1 MTPEQVFALSDNE
14 SIQKNGQ
21 KLARASQWKSLNAN
35 ERAVWGEIKGS
46 GKEPYEV
53 RLDLQDNTYKC
64 SCPSR
69 LQPCKHTLALMLL
82 YAEEPTAFGHAAPPA
97 WVTTWI
103 AAHNAKAEKKAAA
116 QITESAP
123 DTAAQSKRI
132 ADREAKV
139 SAGIDAL
146 DLWLRDLVRGGFDGL
161 PARGTAYWENPTARM
176 VDAQA
181 RGLANQLQVMA
192 SITASG
198 AGWASALLERAGMLY
213 LLLEGYR
220 HQDTLEAGLR
230 DDIRSLVGWN
240 QKQDDLLDQDAPV
253 VRDRW
258 YVLSSRSYEEERL
271 DIQRTWM
278 RGLTTGRDALH
289 LDFTFNSAPHELRL
303 PEGTCFEGDVVYYP
317 SSFPQRVLLKERRIK
332 PPPDSIAGQ
341 TISQAIAAYAD
352 ALSHQPWLT
361 LFPMLLANVTPIHN
375 EKGWSLRDAE
385 GYALPLGAYMESGW
399 KLLSIS
405 GGSPLTLFGVWD
417 GERLS
422 VLTGWDHGRIIL
434 I

>member
-1 MTPEQVFALSDNE
+1 MTPEQVLALSDNE

-21 KLARASQWKSLNAN
+21 KLARTSQWKSLNAN

-46 GKEPYEV
+46 GKEPYQV
-53 RLDLQDNTYKC
+53 RFDLHDNAYKC

-69 LQPCKHTLALMLL
+69 PQPCKHTLALILL
-82 YAEEPTAFGHAAPPA
+82 YVEEPAAFGHAEPPT
-97 WVTTWI
+97 WVTTWL
-103 AAHNAKAEKKAAA
+103 AAHDAKAEKKAAA
-116 QITESAP
+116 QPAEVTP
-123 DTAAQSKRI
+123 DTAAQSRRI
-132 ADREAKV
+132 AEREAKI

-161 PARGTAYWENPTARM
+161 PARGAAYWETPTARM

-181 RGLANQLQVMA
+181 RGLANQLQVMGQIP
-192 SITASG
+192 STG

-220 HQDTLEAGLR
+220 HQETLAPGLR
-230 DDIRSLVGWN
+230 ADIRTLVGWN
-240 QKQDDLLDQDAPV
+240 QKQDELLDQDASV
-253 VRDRW
+253 VHDRW

-278 RGLTTGRDALH
+278 RGLTTGKDALH
-289 LDFTFNSAPHELRL
+289 LDFTLNSAPHDLRL

-332 PPPDSIAGQ
+332 PPDTVAGQ
-341 TISQAIAAYAD
+341 TIPQAVAAYAE
-352 ALSHQPWLT
+352 ALSQQPWLP
-361 LFPMLLANVTPIHN
+361 LFPMLLANVVPAHGD
-375 EKGWSLRDAE
+375 KGWSVRASDGCL
-385 GYALPLGAYMESGW
+385 LPLGTFVESGW
-399 KLLSIS
+399 KLLAVS
-405 GGSPLTLFGVWD
+405 GGHPLTVFGVWD

-422 VLTGWDHGRIIL
+422 ALTAWVDGRIIL